1 MFDSF
6 DFVIDIVLSMRWN
19 DLLDI
24 LIVSTLIYYLL
35 KFLLGTKGW
44 QILIGIMVILS
55 IWFTAKLLDLNT
67 IVWIFNNLWTVGIF
81 LIIVLFQ
88 PEIRKALAKLGER
101 GLLGD
106 RAGFYINSFNVNKRT
121 VDEVIRASTF
131 LAEHK
136 IGALIVFERNTNLL
150 NYAEGCTKLDAT
162 VSLELLISIFE
173 PKTPLHDGAAVI
185 KDNRISFVKCVL
197 PLTIN
202 PEIPPELGTRHRAG
216 LGITEETDAVAV
228 IVSEE
233 RGTVSIAVNG
243 KLYKDVDPLTLKK
256 MLFDL
261 LGIEKAKGKKPL
273 TKRIISTTSKVNRWK
288 SSESI

>member
-24 LIVSTLIYYLL
+24 LIVSALIYYLL

-106 RAGFYINSFNVNKRT
+106 RAGFYITSFNINKRT

-173 PKTPLHDGAAVI
+173 PKTPLHDGAVVI

-202 PEIPPELGTRHRAG
+202 PDIPSELGTRHRAG

-233 RGTVSIAVNG
+233 RGTISIAVNG

-256 MLFDL
+256 LLFDL
-261 LGIEKAKGKKPL
+261 LGIEKSKDRKPL

-288 SSESI
+288 SSENI